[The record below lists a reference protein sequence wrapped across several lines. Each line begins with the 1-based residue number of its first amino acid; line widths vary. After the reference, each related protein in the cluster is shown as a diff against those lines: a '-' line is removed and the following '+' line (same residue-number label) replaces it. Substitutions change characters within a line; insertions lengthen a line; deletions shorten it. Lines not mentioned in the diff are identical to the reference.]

1 MKKSAFLMLLLC
13 AGMNVLLAQIAAP
26 TLNSPSDGYV
36 YPNTVK
42 PLLKI
47 NSVSGAS
54 YYLFHWSEDPTFATY
69 SSYTMS
75 SSYTSLN
82 VNGLKFGKTYYWRV
96 YAITANYADT
106 SAASEVRS
114 FTTTDAPTL
123 TAPTDGT
130 ILSNS
135 VRPTVKWTEITGAS
149 KYIYQCDT
157 SSSFDSPLRRTVIY
171 TGYSSSGSNPNQLHY
186 GKTYYLRM
194 RATNTDESDT
204 SAWSAVRTFT
214 TTDAPTLSSPSN
226 GTVYSYTIKP
236 TLSWNSVTGASRY
249 IYQCDTTPTF
259 DSPLAETNTTTSTSV
274 EKQRLRFNATYYWRV
289 CATNTNDS
297 DTSAW
302 SVMRHFTTCGAP
314 TLSSP
319 SNGAVYSSTI
329 KPTLS
334 WNTVTGASKYIYQC
348 DTTPTFDSPLA
359 ETNTTTSTSVDKLRL
374 RFSTTYYW
382 RVCATNTNNTD
393 TSAWSVMRHFTTCGA
408 PTLTSPSDGAI
419 LSNSVKP
426 NIRWT
431 EITGASKYIYQCDTS
446 SSFDSPMCLTYTYTG
461 YSSSGANPNQLHFG
475 KTYYLRMKATN
486 TNESDTSAWSEVRRF
501 TTTNAPT
508 LTSPSDGAILSNS
521 VKPNIRWTEITGASK
536 YIYQCDTSS
545 SFDSPLCYT
554 YYNTGYS
561 SSGSNPNQL
570 HFGKT
575 YYLRMKA
582 TNSNES
588 DTSAWSAVRRFTTS
602 DAPILSSPSDGYV
615 YSSSVTPTL
624 QCTSITGAAKY
635 IFQWDTTATFSS
647 PLCGSTVKTTYSA
660 SVGPLKLGT
669 TYYWHAQATNSNDS
683 DTSSWS
689 TVWSFTTGG
698 SIPTLSSPSN
708 GSTAIRLRPTLQWNS
723 VSSCNYYD
731 YECDTTPNFNSPE
744 LQSGSVAS
752 GTTSIRINQL
762 RYGTTY
768 YWRVRIRLNSDT
780 SSWSTVWRFTT
791 AGTIALTSPSNGTTL
806 YRYLHPT
813 LDWDFI
819 NDGDYYEYQY
829 DLSPDFD
836 SPELVSGL
844 VAVGTSEVELTA
856 PMRFGTTYYW
866 RVREYTSIDTTPWSA
881 TWSFTTPGEIAL
893 VSPANGSTLSRTLN
907 PTLDWDYING
917 GDMYEYQYDLSP
929 DFDSPELVTGQRAV
943 GTSEIEI
950 TTPLRFGATYYWRV
964 REYTAI
970 DTTPW
975 SETWSFNTPGEI
987 VLVSPSNGATNV
999 GASTTLDWD
1008 YIRGGSLYEY
1018 QYDTCSTFDSPGLAT
1033 GTIAVGTSQV
1043 SVSGLRF
1050 GTTYYWRVRETSP
1063 VDTTDWSEVW
1073 HFTTTNGVPTLT
1085 SPSDGYV
1092 YTNSVKATVYWNSV
1106 TGAGHYIVAW
1116 DTVPTFDSPLYE
1128 TFTATASSIYITE
1141 LNFGTTYYW
1150 KVCSIN
1156 SNDSDTSSWS
1166 TVWRF
1171 TTSDAPVLTSPAD
1184 GTAFSS
1190 YSNSRLTVYWNSV
1203 TGADHYILE
1212 WDTAA
1217 TFNSPLFATFT
1228 ASGASVY
1235 ITEAELQ
1242 YGTTYYWRVCAIN
1255 SNAPDTSSWSTVWR
1269 FTTPYQLTTGPTL
1282 VSPANDSS
1290 DIDFQSV
1297 LALQWDTLA
1306 NVNGYR
1312 YQVSTSSDFSTLFA
1326 QGTTAQTTASMHNL
1340 RPATTYYWRVQGYN
1354 GVGNSVWSAV
1364 WHFTTGGCTP
1374 IVTSF
1379 THEICE
1385 GELPYHYINGDID
1398 TTFEVGTPQLSTFN
1412 FQLLTPLGCDST
1424 VTLHLTVHPAVTSTS
1439 SVTVCESDLPYHY
1452 VDGDIDTTFEVGTP
1466 NLSVFNFQFSTQHG
1480 CDSTVILTV
1489 NINQPVENETD
1500 VTACDEYEWNG
1511 EMLTASGV
1519 YTATFTAANGC
1530 DSTVTLHLT
1539 INEPTESDTTAT
1551 ACGSFNWHGYTN
1563 LTESG
1568 DYTDVLENAEGCD
1581 SIVTL
1586 HLTINTPTESDTS
1599 ATACGS
1605 FSWHGYTNLTES
1617 GDYTDVIENAAGC
1630 DSIVTLHLTINVPT
1644 EGDTTATA
1652 CGSYSWHGYTDLTES
1667 GDYIDVLEN
1676 AAGCD
1681 SIVTLHL
1688 TVNQP
1693 VVTSTSSVTVC
1704 ESDLPYHY
1712 VNGDIDT
1719 TFEVGTPQLSTF
1731 NFQLLTSHGCDS
1743 TVILTL
1749 NIRSANHTEFAET
1762 ACGSYVWNNEVY
1774 EESGD
1779 YVQTFTNAAGCDSVV
1794 TLHLT
1799 IFTANYADFADN
1811 ACGSYTWNGEVYE
1824 ESGDYVQT
1832 FTNVN
1837 GCDSVVTLHLTIY
1850 PADHTDFADNACGS
1864 YTWNNEVYEESGNYV
1879 QTFTNASGC
1888 DSIVTLHLTVIT
1900 INTEVLVTTTEE
1912 LDAWSLEVM
1921 QEGAEYQWID
1931 CETNETIEGEVHQRF
1946 NPAISGQYA
1955 CVITMGECTD
1965 TTECIDVTISG
1976 IDDYADGILSLYPNP
1991 TTGMVNVQCT
2001 MNNVQLGDGEIQVM
2015 DVYGRLLQVVG
2026 ISDARISDAR
2036 SASVQAVQIDLSGYA
2051 TGLYLVRLVNDGK
2064 VMTVRKV
2071 VKE

>member
-1 MKKSAFLMLLLC
+1 MKKFAFLMLLLC
-13 AGMNVLLAQIAAP
+13 AGMNVVFAQIAAP
-26 TLNSPSDGYV
+26 TLNSPADGYV
-36 YPNTVK
+36 YPSTVK
-42 PLLKI
+42 PNLKI

-54 YYLFHWSEDPTFATY
+54 YYMFHWSEDPTFSTY
-69 SSYTMS
+69 DSYTMS
-75 SSYTSLN
+75 SSYTGLN
-82 VNGLKFGKTYYWRV
+82 VNGLKFGTTYYWRV

-106 SAASEVRS
+106 SAASAVRS
-114 FTTTDAPTL
+114 FTTTD
-123 TAPTDGT
+123 
-130 ILSNS
+130 
-135 VRPTVKWTEITGAS
+135 
-149 KYIYQCDT
+149 
-157 SSSFDSPLRRTVIY
+157 
-171 TGYSSSGSNPNQLHY
+171 
-186 GKTYYLRM
+186 
-194 RATNTDESDT
+194 
-204 SAWSAVRTFT
+204 
-214 TTDAPTLSSPSN
+214 
-226 GTVYSYTIKP
+226 
-236 TLSWNSVTGASRY
+236 
-249 IYQCDTTPTF
+249 
-259 DSPLAETNTTTSTSV
+259 
-274 EKQRLRFNATYYWRV
+274 
-289 CATNTNDS
+289 
-297 DTSAW
+297 
-302 SVMRHFTTCGAP
+302 
-314 TLSSP
+314 
-319 SNGAVYSSTI
+319 
-329 KPTLS
+329 
-334 WNTVTGASKYIYQC
+334 
-348 DTTPTFDSPLA
+348 
-359 ETNTTTSTSVDKLRL
+359 
-374 RFSTTYYW
+374 
-382 RVCATNTNNTD
+382 
-393 TSAWSVMRHFTTCGA
+393 A

-486 TNESDTSAWSEVRRF
+486 T
-501 TTTNAPT
+501 
-508 LTSPSDGAILSNS
+508 
-521 VKPNIRWTEITGASK
+521 
-536 YIYQCDTSS
+536 
-545 SFDSPLCYT
+545 
-554 YYNTGYS
+554 
-561 SSGSNPNQL
+561 
-570 HFGKT
+570 
-575 YYLRMKA
+575 
-582 TNSNES
+582 NES

-669 TYYWHAQATNSNDS
+669 TYYWHAQATNSNNS

-708 GSTAIRLRPTLQWNS
+708 GSTAIRLRPTLDWNA
-723 VSSCNYYD
+723 VSSCDYYD
-731 YECDTTPNFNSPE
+731 YECDTTPQFNSPE
-744 LQSGSVAS
+744 LQSGAIAA
-752 GTTSIRINQL
+752 GTSEVRLNQL

-791 AGTIALTSPSNGTTL
+791 AGAIALTSPSNGSTL
-806 YRYLHPT
+806 SRTIKPT
-813 LDWDFI
+813 LDWDYI

-836 SPELVSGL
+836 SPELSTGY
-844 VAVGTSEVELTA
+844 VAVGTSEVELTE
-856 PMRFGTTYYW
+856 PLRFGETYYW
-866 RVREYTSIDTTPWSA
+866 RVREYTTIDTTPWSE
-881 TWSFTTPGEIAL
+881 TWSLNTPGEIVL
-893 VSPANGSTLSRTLN
+893 VSPANGTTLTN
-907 PTLDWDYING
+907 TINVTLDWDYIRG
-917 GDMYEYQYDLSP
+917 GLNYQYQYDLSP
-929 DFDSPELVTGQRAV
+929 DFDSPALVNGEIAV
-943 GTSEIEI
+943 GTSQIDI
-950 TTPLRFGATYYWRV
+950 TAPLRFGETYYWRV

-987 VLVSPSNGATNV
+987 VLVSPANGSTNV

-1255 SNAPDTSSWSTVWR
+1255 SNAPDTSGWSTVWR

-1282 VSPANDSS
+1282 ISPANDSS

-1297 LALQWDTLA
+1297 LALQWDELD
-1306 NVNGYR
+1306 NVSGYR

-1326 QGTTAQTTASMHNL
+1326 QGTTAQTTASIHNL
-1340 RPATTYYWRVQGYN
+1340 RPAATYYWRVQGYN

-1364 WHFTTGGCTP
+1364 WHFSTGGCTP

-1439 SVTVCESDLPYHY
+1439 SVTVCESDLPYRY
-1452 VDGDIDTTFEVGTP
+1452 VNGDIDTTFEVGTP
-1466 NLSVFNFQFSTQHG
+1466 QLSTFNFQLLTSHG

-1489 NINQPVENETD
+1489 NINQPVENETYM
-1500 VTACDEYEWNG
+1500 TACDEYEWNG
-1511 EMLTASGV
+1511 ETLTASGD
-1519 YTATFTAANGC
+1519 YTATFTAASGC
-1530 DSTVTLHLT
+1530 DSVVTLHLT
-1539 INEPTESDTTAT
+1539 INVPTESDTTAT

-1617 GDYTDVIENAAGC
+1617 GDYTDV
-1630 DSIVTLHLTINVPT
+1630 
-1644 EGDTTATA
+1644 
-1652 CGSYSWHGYTDLTES
+1652 
-1667 GDYIDVLEN
+1667 LEN

-1693 VVTSTSSVTVC
+1693 VVTEPVEVAIC
-1704 ESDLPYHY
+1704 ENDLPYHY

-1719 TFEVGTPQLSTF
+1719 TFEVGTPNLSTVTY
-1731 NFQLLTSHGCDS
+1731 NLTTGYGCDS
-1743 TVILTL
+1743 TVTLTV
-1749 NIRSANHTEFAET
+1749 NINQPVVNETDVT
-1762 ACGSYVWNNEVY
+1762 ACDEYEWNGETLTA
-1774 EESGD
+1774 SGD
-1779 YVQTFTNAAGCDSVV
+1779 YTATFTAASGCDSVV

-1799 IFTANYADFADN
+1799 IFTADYADFAE
-1811 ACGSYTWNGEVYE
+1811 T
-1824 ESGDYVQT
+1824 
-1832 FTNVN
+1832 
-1837 GCDSVVTLHLTIY
+1837 
-1850 PADHTDFADNACGS
+1850 ACGS
-1864 YTWNNEVYEESGNYV
+1864 YTWNNEVYAESGDYT

-1888 DSIVTLHLTVIT
+1888 DSIVTLHLTI
-1900 INTEVLVTTTEE
+1900 
-1912 LDAWSLEVM
+1912 
-1921 QEGAEYQWID
+1921 YQPA
-1931 CETNETIEGEVHQRF
+1931 TETIELTLCENDLPYHYVNGEIDTIFEVGTPVSQLLTF
-1946 NPAISGQYA
+1946 NFQLLTQHGCDSTVTLHLTIYESMTELVELTLCENDLPYHY
-1955 CVITMGECTD
+1955 VNGEID
-1965 TTECIDVTISG
+1965 TIFEVGTPVSQLLTFNFQLLTSHGCDSIVTLHLTIEPCDTNG
-1976 IDDYADGILSLYPNP
+1976 INENGIVNLTLYPNP
-1991 TTGMVNVQCT
+1991 TTGMVNVQFT
-2001 MNNVQLGDGEIQVM
+2001 MNNEQSGAGEIQVL
-2015 DVYGRLLQVVG
+2015 DVYGRVLDAVD
-2026 ISDARISDAR
+2026 ISDARG
-2036 SASVQAVQIDLSGYA
+2036 ASVQAVQIDLSRYA
-2051 TGLYLVRLVNDGK
+2051 TGVYFVRMVNGGK
-2064 VMTVRKV
+2064 VMAVRKV

>member
-1 MKKSAFLMLLLC
+1 MCLTYTNTGYNST
-13 AGMNVLLAQIAAP
+13 GVNVSRL
-26 TLNSPSDGYV
+26 
-36 YPNTVK
+36 
-42 PLLKI
+42 
-47 NSVSGAS
+47 
-54 YYLFHWSEDPTFATY
+54 H
-69 SSYTMS
+69 
-75 SSYTSLN
+75 
-82 VNGLKFGKTYYWRV
+82 FGKTYY
-96 YAITANYADT
+96 
-106 SAASEVRS
+106 VRM
-114 FTTTDAPTL
+114 
-123 TAPTDGT
+123 
-130 ILSNS
+130 
-135 VRPTVKWTEITGAS
+135 K
-149 KYIYQCDT
+149 
-157 SSSFDSPLRRTVIY
+157 
-171 TGYSSSGSNPNQLHY
+171 
-186 GKTYYLRM
+186 
-194 RATNTDESDT
+194 ATNTDESDT
-204 SAWSAVRTFT
+204 SSWSAVR
-214 TTDAPTLSSPSN
+214 S
-226 GTVYSYTIKP
+226 
-236 TLSWNSVTGASRY
+236 
-249 IYQCDTTPTF
+249 
-259 DSPLAETNTTTSTSV
+259 
-274 EKQRLRFNATYYWRV
+274 
-289 CATNTNDS
+289 
-297 DTSAW
+297 
-302 SVMRHFTTCGAP
+302 
-314 TLSSP
+314 
-319 SNGAVYSSTI
+319 
-329 KPTLS
+329 
-334 WNTVTGASKYIYQC
+334 
-348 DTTPTFDSPLA
+348 
-359 ETNTTTSTSVDKLRL
+359 
-374 RFSTTYYW
+374 
-382 RVCATNTNNTD
+382 
-393 TSAWSVMRHFTTCGA
+393 
-408 PTLTSPSDGAI
+408 
-419 LSNSVKP
+419 
-426 NIRWT
+426 
-431 EITGASKYIYQCDTS
+431 
-446 SSFDSPMCLTYTYTG
+446 
-461 YSSSGANPNQLHFG
+461 
-475 KTYYLRMKATN
+475 
-486 TNESDTSAWSEVRRF
+486 
-501 TTTNAPT
+501 
-508 LTSPSDGAILSNS
+508 
-521 VKPNIRWTEITGASK
+521 
-536 YIYQCDTSS
+536 
-545 SFDSPLCYT
+545 
-554 YYNTGYS
+554 
-561 SSGSNPNQL
+561 
-570 HFGKT
+570 
-575 YYLRMKA
+575 
-582 TNSNES
+582 
-588 DTSAWSAVRRFTTS
+588 FTTS

-708 GSTAIRLRPTLQWNS
+708 GSTAVRLRPTLQWNS

-731 YECDTTPNFNSPE
+731 YECDTTPNFNSTE

-752 GTTSIRINQL
+752 GNTSIRLNQL

-791 AGTIALTSPSNGTTL
+791 AGTIALTSPSNGSTL
-806 YRYLHPT
+806 SRTINPT
-813 LDWDFI
+813 LDWDYI

-836 SPELVSGL
+836 SPELSTGY
-844 VAVGTSEVELTA
+844 VAVGTSEVELTE
-856 PMRFGTTYYW
+856 PLRFGETYYW
-866 RVREYTSIDTTPWSA
+866 RVREYTTIDTTPWSA
-881 TWSFTTPGEIAL
+881 TWSFNTPGEIAL

-964 REYTAI
+964 RETTSI

-987 VLVSPSNGATNV
+987 VLVSPANGSTNV

-1050 GTTYYWRVRETSP
+1050 GTTYYWRVREYTTI
-1063 VDTTDWSEVW
+1063 DTTDWSEVW

-1269 FTTPYQLTTGPTL
+1269 FTTPYQLTTAPTL
-1282 VSPANDSS
+1282 ISPVNDSS

-1297 LALQWDTLA
+1297 LALQWDELD
-1306 NVNGYR
+1306 NVSGYR
-1312 YQVSTSSDFSTLFA
+1312 YQVSNSSDFSTLFA
-1326 QGTTAQTTASMHNL
+1326 QGTTAHTTASIHNL

-1364 WHFTTGGCTP
+1364 WHFTTGGCPP
-1374 IVTSF
+1374 IGISF
-1379 THEICE
+1379 SHEICE

-1439 SVTVCESDLPYHY
+1439 SVTVCENDLPYHY

-1466 NLSVFNFQFSTQHG
+1466 NLLTIPYTLTTIYG

-1489 NINQPVENETD
+1489 NINHPVENETYMT
-1500 VTACDEYEWNG
+1500 VCDEYEWNG
-1511 EMLTASGV
+1511 ETLTASGV

-1539 INEPTESDTTAT
+1539 INVPTESDTTAT
-1551 ACGSFNWHGYTN
+1551 ACGSFSWHGYTN

-1568 DYTDVLENAEGCD
+1568 DYTDVLENADGCD

-1617 GDYTDVIENAAGC
+1617 GDYNDVI
-1630 DSIVTLHLTINVPT
+1630 
-1644 EGDTTATA
+1644 
-1652 CGSYSWHGYTDLTES
+1652 
-1667 GDYIDVLEN
+1667 EN

-1693 VVTSTSSVTVC
+1693 VVTEPVEVTIC
-1704 ESDLPYHY
+1704 ENDLPYHY
-1712 VNGDIDT
+1712 VNGAIDT
-1719 TFEVGTPQLSTF
+1719 TFEVGTSNLSTVTY
-1731 NFQLLTSHGCDS
+1731 NLTTGYGCDS
-1743 TVILTL
+1743 TVTLTV
-1749 NIRSANHTEFAET
+1749 NINQPVENET
-1762 ACGSYVWNNEVY
+1762 DVTVCDEY
-1774 EESGD
+1774 E
-1779 YVQTFTNAAGCDSVV
+1779 
-1794 TLHLT
+1794 
-1799 IFTANYADFADN
+1799 
-1811 ACGSYTWNGEVYE
+1811 WNGEMLTA
-1824 ESGDYVQT
+1824 SGNYTAT
-1832 FTNVN
+1832 FTAAN
-1837 GCDSVVTLHLTIY
+1837 GCDSVVTLHLTVNQPVENETY
-1850 PADHTDFADNACGS
+1850 ETVCDGYEWNGETLTASGD
-1864 YTWNNEVYEESGNYV
+1864 YTA
-1879 QTFTNASGC
+1879 TFTAANGC
-1888 DSIVTLHLTVIT
+1888 DSVVTLHLTV
-1900 INTEVLVTTTEE
+1900 NQAVE
-1912 LDAWSLEVM
+1912 
-1921 QEGAEYQWID
+1921 
-1931 CETNETIEGEVHQRF
+1931 NETYMTACDEYEWNGETLT
-1946 NPAISGQYA
+1946 ASGDYTATFTAASGCDSVVTLHLTVNQA
-1955 CVITMGECTD
+1955 VENET
-1965 TTECIDVTISG
+1965 DVTACDEYEWNGETLTASG
-1976 IDDYADGILSLYPNP
+1976 DYTATFTAANGCDSVVTLHLTVNPCDTNGIHENSIVDITLYPNP

-2001 MNNVQLGDGEIQVM
+2001 MNNVQLGDAEIQVL
-2015 DVYGRLLQVVG
+2015 DVYGRLLDVVG

-2036 SASVQAVQIDLSGYA
+2036 GASLQTVQIDLSRYA
-2051 TGLYLVRLVNDGK
+2051 TGVYFVRLVNGGK
-2064 VMTVRKV
+2064 VMAVRKV